1 MKLLRVLIICGSA
14 MALMPALAQDG
25 GSDAAASFIKNNVA
39 AKVQSDV
46 ANKLESLVDNLEVT
60 ITGLEN
66 AKPAYNI
73 VKIQPL
79 VDNQADGTVVFLQ
92 LSANRTADRN
102 TANVGLGY
110 RKLVAD
116 RKIIVGLNG
125 FYDNEWT
132 HKHERASAG
141 LELLSSVGDIRFNQ
155 YWALSDLQ
163 SGKNGVAER
172 ALDGYDV
179 ELALPLPYLPLTKV
193 HAKTFKYDGNDSV
206 KQIKGETL
214 SLRSALPFGFTFEA
228 GTTSYD
234 DATPEHDFFS
244 LSYNATFGGDSAKAK
259 LVSDSAYQLDP
270 IEDRRFEKVRRSNI
284 ITKEVGGSAVVI
296 VTGV

>member
-1 MKLLRVLIICGSA
+1 MT
-14 MALMPALAQDG
+14 LMPALAQDS
-25 GSDAAASFIKNNVA
+25 GSDAAASFIRNNVA
-39 AKVQSDV
+39 AKVQSGV
-46 ANKLESLVDNLEVT
+46 ANKLESLFDNLEVT
-60 ITGLEN
+60 ITGLES
-66 AKPAYNI
+66 AKPAYNV
-73 VKIQPL
+73 VKIKPL
-79 VDNQADGTVVFLQ
+79 VDNQTDGTVVFLQ

-110 RKLVAD
+110 RKLIAD

-125 FYDNEWT
+125 FYDNEWS

-141 LELLSSVGDIRFNQ
+141 LELLSSVGDIRYNQ

-163 SGKNGVAER
+163 SRKIGVAER
-172 ALDGYDV
+172 ALDGYDF
-179 ELALPLPYLPLTKV
+179 ELALPLPYLPLTKL

-206 KQIKGETL
+206 KEIKGETL

-228 GTTSYD
+228 GITSYD
-234 DATPEHDFFS
+234 DATPEQDFIS
-244 LSYNATFGGDSAKAK
+244 LSYNTTFGDDGAKAN
-259 LVSDSAYQLDP
+259 LVSDSAYRLYP

-284 ITKEVGGSAVVI
+284 ITKEVGGVGGSAIVI

>member
-1 MKLLRVLIICGSA
+1 MKLHRVLIICGSA
-14 MALMPALAQDG
+14 MTLMPALAQDS
-25 GSDAAASFIKNNVA
+25 GSDAAASFIRNNVA
-39 AKVQSDV
+39 AKVQSGV
-46 ANKLESLVDNLEVT
+46 TNKLESLVDNLEVT
-60 ITGLEN
+60 ITGLES
-66 AKPAYNI
+66 AKPAYNV
-73 VKIQPL
+73 VKIKPL
-79 VDNQADGTVVFLQ
+79 VDNQTDGTVVFLQ

-110 RKLVAD
+110 RKLIAD

-125 FYDNEWT
+125 FYDNEWS

-163 SGKNGVAER
+163 SRKIGVAER
-172 ALDGYDV
+172 ALDGYDF
-179 ELALPLPYLPLTKV
+179 ELALPLPYLPLTKL

-206 KQIKGETL
+206 KEIKGETL

-228 GTTSYD
+228 GITSYD
-234 DATPEHDFFS
+234 DATPEQDFIS
-244 LSYNATFGGDSAKAK
+244 LSYNTTFGDDGAKAN
-259 LVSDSAYQLDP
+259 LVSDSAYRLYP

-284 ITKEVGGSAVVI
+284 ITKEVGGSAIVI